1 MHFFF
6 IQKSFWTKNYFH
18 TAEMNLTTR
27 GPLYTCL
34 VMNGT
39 VMELYYIIAVTDKN
53 HLGEFLQSIFEFV
66 YLLIRELI

>member
-1 MHFFF
+1 
-6 IQKSFWTKNYFH
+6 
-18 TAEMNLTTR
+18 MNLTTR